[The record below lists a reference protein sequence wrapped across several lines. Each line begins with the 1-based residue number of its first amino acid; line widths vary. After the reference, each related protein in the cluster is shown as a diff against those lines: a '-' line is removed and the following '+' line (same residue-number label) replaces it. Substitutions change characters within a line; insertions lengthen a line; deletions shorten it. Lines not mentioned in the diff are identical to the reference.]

1 MKDINVTTQTCRTT
15 REPEL
20 KYTKSGMAILH
31 FSYAVNYSV
40 KQDDEYVERASFFDA
55 EYFGKAAEAVAKFI
69 GKGTALVIE
78 GEYRQDRWEQDG
90 QPRQKVKMIVNS
102 LRIMDFHKDKPQE
115 TTQEGQGEAH
125 VGQVASVFQKA
136 QENAGAKGGAGKD
149 KASGELIKAS
159 DQFDDDIPF

>member
-1 MKDINVTTQTCRTT
+1 MKDINSTTQTCRTT

-55 EYFGKAAEAVAKFI
+55 EYFGKGAEAVARFI

-90 QPRQKVKMIVNS
+90 QPRQKMKMIVNS
-102 LRIMDFHKDKPQE
+102 LRVMDFHKDKPQE
-115 TTQEGQGEAH
+115 SAQEGQEATH
-125 VGQVASVFQKA
+125 VGQVNNLFKTAL
-136 QENAGAKGGAGKD
+136 ENASKPAAQPATAD
-149 KASGELIKAS
+149 N
-159 DQFDDDIPF
+159 FDDDIPF